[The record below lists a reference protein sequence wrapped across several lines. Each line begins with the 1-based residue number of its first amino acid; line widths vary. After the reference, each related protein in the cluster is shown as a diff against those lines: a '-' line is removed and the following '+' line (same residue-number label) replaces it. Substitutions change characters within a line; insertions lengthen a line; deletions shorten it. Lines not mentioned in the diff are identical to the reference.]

1 MNINKDAILHLSP
14 EEKRQ
19 LAFDLLDSIDEEFI
33 EKPVS
38 EWKKLLIKQRIDID
52 KENPS
57 NATEWS
63 ELRKKYFGK

>member
-1 MNINKDAILHLSP
+1 MNITKDAILHLSP

-19 LAFDLLDSIDEEFI
+19 LAFDLLDSIDEEFM

-38 EWKKLLIKQRIDID
+38 EWKELLIKQRIDID

-57 NATEWS
+57 NSSEWN
-63 ELRKKYFGK
+63 EIRKKYFGK